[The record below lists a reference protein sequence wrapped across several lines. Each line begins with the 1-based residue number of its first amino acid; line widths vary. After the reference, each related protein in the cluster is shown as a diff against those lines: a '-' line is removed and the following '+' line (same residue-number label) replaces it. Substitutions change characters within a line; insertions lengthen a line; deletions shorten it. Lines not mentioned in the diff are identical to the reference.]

1 MIPRV
6 IALATA
12 SIAWKTLDDFLSDA
26 QLSEVSPVLRLLL
39 ASDGSMT
46 TALEAL
52 RLGRV
57 AVDVVRQG
65 EEPMDDATA
74 RRLGVAP
81 RQAAVSRHV
90 WLTHAGERLLYAV
103 SVLPLE
109 SLAPRVAVE
118 VRRGI
123 EPLGR
128 LFDTAN
134 RAVVRDGLRIG
145 QIQNPDLAAAFGA
158 EPGDPLWCRTY
169 RLAVEDTLTASIVEV
184 LSPRLAD

>member
-12 SIAWKTLDDFLSDA
+12 SIAWKTLEEFLAEADSLD
-26 QLSEVSPVLRLLL
+26 VPTVLRLLL
-39 ASDGSMT
+39 TSDGSMT

-52 RLGRV
+52 RVGRV
-57 AVDVVRQG
+57 SVEVVRQG
-65 EEPMDDATA
+65 EESIDDDTA
-74 RRLGVAP
+74 RRLGVSV
-81 RQAAVSRHV
+81 RQTAVARHV

-109 SLAPRVAVE
+109 SLAPKVATE
-118 VRRGI
+118 IRRGI

-128 LFDTAN
+128 LFDTKS
-134 RAVVRDGLRIG
+134 RAVIRDDLRIG
-145 QIQNPDLAAAFGA
+145 RHHNPDLAKAFGV
-158 EPGDPLWCRTY
+158 DPADLLWCRAY
-169 RLAVEDTLTASIVEV
+169 RLAVEGTLTASIVEV

>member
-6 IALATA
+6 IALATT
-12 SIAWKTLDDFLSDA
+12 SIIWKTFEEFLADA
-26 QLSEVSPVLRLLL
+26 ESADVAPVLRLLL

-52 RLGRV
+52 RLGRIGV
-57 AVDVVRQG
+57 EVLRQG
-65 EEPMDDATA
+65 EEPIDDDTA
-74 RRLGVAP
+74 RRLGVAA
-81 RQAAVSRHV
+81 RQTAVSRHA

-109 SLAPRVAVE
+109 SLDPDIAAE

-134 RAVVRDGLRIG
+134 RAVLRDGLRIG
-145 QIQNPDLAAAFGA
+145 RLHDPDLAAAFNVA
-158 EPGDPLWCRTY
+158 PSETLWCRTY
-169 RLAVEDTLTASIVEV
+169 RLSVERTLTASIVEV
-184 LSPRLAD
+184 LSPRLAE